1 MKQSICKSPA
11 TSTGPELQPQRYK
24 AGQYFE
30 SDCVGNN
37 SIIKTTHKTTHAT
50 SRGTWWNLPGSL
62 PVFRWRS
69 LGTRL
74 SESASDLLYTPCC
87 SQKVIYVYPCTLPYN
102 YQPSMKAL
110 VNTCIQ
116 AHHLWTLL
124 LVYELKM
131 WSVTVSLHMSFA
143 ISTVCLFCKL
153 MCFRVAHSCSVT
165 CTCTNDECCCL
176 HQLITDDRESKNRL
190 KWRSLIRVWINM
202 CDSVTLSPLSN
213 QAMKN
218 GIYPGLL
225 SPLNKPQ
232 S

>member
-1 MKQSICKSPA
+1 
-11 TSTGPELQPQRYK
+11 
-24 AGQYFE
+24 
-30 SDCVGNN
+30 
-37 SIIKTTHKTTHAT
+37 
-50 SRGTWWNLPGSL
+50 
-62 PVFRWRS
+62 
-69 LGTRL
+69 
-74 SESASDLLYTPCC
+74 
-87 SQKVIYVYPCTLPYN
+87 
-102 YQPSMKAL
+102 MKAL

-165 CTCTNDECCCL
+165 CTCTNDKCCCL

-213 QAMKN
+213 QAIEKWCLPRTPKSIEQASKLTWQPPWAQN
-218 GIYPGLL
+218 ATSLVFVTSL
-225 SPLNKPQ
+225 R
-232 S
+232 